1 MLACALLFGAW
12 FRETV
17 GVATGEALLFFLCL
31 APFLL
36 LSPLPVL
43 PDCPCLPGDEPG
55 LRTPAEDL
63 LLFEL
68 SDCFVRIP
76 IRFRG
81 VGGMD
86 GLLLNDRKSKRRKSN
101 PPYEGRRNTN
111 ELLRHVPEQAAPAL
125 TLAHLSPHKQS
136 LESEQRPTPHQILA
150 HRPEHAPCAGL
161 NPTHIRP
168 TSVQSVSNEQG
179 RRDRLLTREQSEDG
193 GNTGRRLGLRV
204 GRAIGVVGTSRLG
217 TEVGRINVGD
227 DG

>member
-1 MLACALLFGAW
+1 
-12 FRETV
+12 
-17 GVATGEALLFFLCL
+17 
-31 APFLL
+31 
-36 LSPLPVL
+36 
-43 PDCPCLPGDEPG
+43 
-55 LRTPAEDL
+55 L

-161 NPTHIRP
+161 NPTHTRP